1 MKVINLWGGPG
12 IGKST
17 TAAGLF
23 YAMKQAQLNV
33 ELVTEYAKDAL
44 WERRQNLFDDQIYI
58 FAKQQ
63 RRISRLKGH
72 GIDWVITDSP
82 IPLGL
87 VYAKLDE
94 YGSSFPNL
102 VMQVFDQYTN
112 YNFVL
117 GRNWTYNPIGR
128 NQKNEEEAKVFD
140 QKVKALLDAWQ
151 VDFEV
156 ITAGETAVDYIM
168 DNIVKSQN
176 EQQLALDL

>member
-33 ELVTEYAKDAL
+33 ELVTEYAKDAV
-44 WERRQNLFDDQIYI
+44 WERRHNLFDDQVYI

-63 RRISRLKGH
+63 RRIARLLGH

-82 IPLGL
+82 IPIGL
-87 VYAKLDE
+87 VYANLSE
-94 YGSSFPNL
+94 YGASFPNL
-102 VMQVFDQYTN
+102 VMEVFSQYTN
-112 YNFVL
+112 YNFL
-117 GRNWTYNPIGR
+117 LARNWVYNPIGR
-128 NQKNEEEAKVFD
+128 NQKNEDEARVFD
-140 QKVKALLDAWQ
+140 EKVKSLLDAWQ

-156 ITAGETAVDYIM
+156 ITAGEIAVDYVM
-168 DNIVKSQN
+168 NNIVKSTS
-176 EQQLALDL
+176 EQQLSLDL